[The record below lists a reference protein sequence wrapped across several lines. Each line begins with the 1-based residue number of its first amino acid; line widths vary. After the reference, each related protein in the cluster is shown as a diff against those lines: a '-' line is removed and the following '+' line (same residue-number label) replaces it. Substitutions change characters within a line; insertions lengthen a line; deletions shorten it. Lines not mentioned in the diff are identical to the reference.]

1 MLLRIDKKNPQ
12 IILLVGVALFIPLLG
27 AYMMFDSLR
36 EADFLSSGIKYE
48 ESDIG
53 DLLADKQVWN
63 LAASVPPAIP
73 SNPTISFWNLSPF
86 VVDFPRSVRCRRGF
100 LAGI

>member
-1 MLLRIDKKNPQ
+1 MLLRINKKNPQ
-12 IILLVGVALFIPLLG
+12 IILLVGAALFVPLLG

-53 DLLADKQVWN
+53 DLLADKQGMSQIGP
-63 LAASVPPAIP
+63 L
-73 SNPTISFWNLSPF
+73 LSE
-86 VVDFPRSVRCRRGF
+86 C
-100 LAGI
+100 LAGLESCRQLPAGYPPQPYHLLLEPFPIRC

>member
-53 DLLADKQVWN
+53 DLLADKQGMSQVGP
-63 LAASVPPAIP
+63 LLSECPAGLESCRQRP
-73 SNPTISFWNLSPF
+73 AGYHLQPYHLLLEPF
-86 VVDFPRSVRCRRGF
+86 PIRC
-100 LAGI
+100 